1 MCAPQHSLV
10 MYVQL
15 CAQVGAGS
23 CLSINSTRKA
33 QQPAK
38 GMLRHFSVRVI
49 HAGFFS
55 CYRVGL
61 ECPSSQVGSSL
72 GRLARTGVSLEG
84 GPWMVV
90 AGWWS
95 VDGGGHA
102 CSMFLSMEAVATRHP
117 PTLTRHLHTGCMSG
131 RSLQPVP
138 VFLHNSSWANVTK
151 VVAPMATGLWNLLW
165 PFRGFWEEPRKCGSR
180 GQSLQVLRT

>member
-1 MCAPQHSLV
+1 M
-10 MYVQL
+10 
-15 CAQVGAGS
+15 QVSSAATGWVLNAHPPRWEAALAGWQEPV
-23 CLSINSTRKA
+23 CHWK
-33 QQPAK
+33 
-38 GMLRHFSVRVI
+38 
-49 HAGFFS
+49 
-55 CYRVGL
+55 
-61 ECPSSQVGSSL
+61 
-72 GRLARTGVSLEG
+72 
-84 GPWMVV
+84 VV
-90 AGWWS
+90 PGWWS